1 MNFLF
6 EMAFPFFKKRL
17 IFAAHFLF
25 LCLQNRNL
33 FLMDYNFI
41 VIEGNIGAGKTTL
54 SHKISEECNAKLI
67 LEQFAEN
74 PFLPKFYKDPDKYS
88 FPLEMSFLADRYNQ
102 LKKELSERD
111 LFKSF
116 TISDYY
122 FMKSLI
128 FSKQT
133 LQDDEY
139 TLYRQ
144 FFHIIYNSLPKPDLY
159 VYLHSNAEK
168 LLHNIKNRGREYEQ
182 EITADYL
189 TKIQESYF
197 DFFKQQRGLKFLVI
211 DTNDIDFVNNKE
223 DYKKITETIFNTEC
237 KFGVNRVIL

>member
-1 MNFLF
+1 
-6 EMAFPFFKKRL
+6 
-17 IFAAHFLF
+17 
-25 LCLQNRNL
+25 
-33 FLMDYNFI
+33 MDYNFI
-41 VIEGNIGAGKTTL
+41 VIEGNIGAGKTSL
-54 SHKISEECNAKLI
+54 SHKISEEYNAKLI

-74 PFLPKFYKDPDKYS
+74 PFLPKFYNDPDKYS

-111 LFKSF
+111 LFKTF

-159 VYLHSNAEK
+159 VYLHSDVDK
-168 LLHNIKNRGREYEQ
+168 LLSNIQSRGRDYEQ
-182 EITADYL
+182 GINRQYL

-197 DFFKQQRGLKFLVI
+197 EFFKQQQDLKFLVI
-211 DTNDIDFVNNKE
+211 DTNKIDFVNNVS
-223 DYKKITETIFNTEC
+223 DYTKITHTIFNFDC
-237 KFGVNRVIL
+237 KIGVNRIIL